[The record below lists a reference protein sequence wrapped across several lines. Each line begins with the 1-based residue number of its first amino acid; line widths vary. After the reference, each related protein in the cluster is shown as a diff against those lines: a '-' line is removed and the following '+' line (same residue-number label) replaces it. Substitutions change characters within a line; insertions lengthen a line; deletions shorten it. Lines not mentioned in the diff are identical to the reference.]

1 MFFGELDT
9 GTRYSIRETKAPEGY
24 ALDPTPFA
32 FSVAPDGTLVAQDA
46 GGYRVEAG
54 GLVLTAC
61 DVPLGVDLEKVGSDG
76 EPLTGAVY
84 ALSGVFS
91 DSAGAVQART
101 LAFGGGSSLSVGHL
115 LAGETYTLVEQVAP
129 AGHVCVGAELSFS
142 IDEAGRAVLAEGA
155 DASLLTLTG
164 DGRGLVLH
172 DRPTEL
178 TLEKVDASDPT
189 KTLAG
194 AVFELVDVA
203 TGEKTDLAVDVDG
216 RLTLRGV
223 LSVGV
228 SYTLREVEAPEGY
241 ELDATVFAFSLAPDG
256 TLVAQEAGGY
266 RVGADG
272 VSIVLADR
280 AAEPVAPE
288 PVPPEPVP
296 AEPPLPA
303 PEPPASQVVKTADLT
318 ATWVAAPLA
327 VAGVLLVVIAVWLK
341 RRSE

>member
-1 MFFGELDT
+1 MSLTQQEVRGIAD
-9 GTRYSIRETKAPEGY
+9 Y
-24 ALDPTPFA
+24 ARLA
-32 FSVAPDGTLVAQDA
+32 
-46 GGYRVEAG
+46 
-54 GLVLTAC
+54 LT
-61 DVPLGVDLEKVGSDG
+61 
-76 EPLTGAVY
+76 
-84 ALSGVFS
+84 
-91 DSAGAVQART
+91 
-101 LAFGGGSSLSVGHL
+101 
-115 LAGETYTLVEQVAP
+115 
-129 AGHVCVGAELSFS
+129 
-142 IDEAGRAVLAEGA
+142 DE
-155 DASLLTLTG
+155 
-164 DGRGLVLH
+164 
-172 DRPTEL
+172 
-178 TLEKVDASDPT
+178 
-189 KTLAG
+189 
-194 AVFELVDVA
+194 ELVDVA
-203 TGEKTDLAVDVDG
+203 TGEKADLAVDVDG

-241 ELDATVFAFSLAPDG
+241 ELDGTVFAFSLAPDG

-280 AAEPVAPE
+280 AAEPEAPE